1 MSWSSLWTT
10 KTIPRIFHS
19 VDGKHISRRFMVSS
33 SRAAATFFNEHPQSQ
48 RIRRDGQ
55 IIRTLDPSKLTPADH
70 LTLAGVLRPIVSTP
84 AATFEVRYK
93 CDASGKRYTPFPA
106 HARGFLYL
114 RARPGDPEPALQIRF
129 RTTDSASASPASFG
143 SGSDLLYPNHV
154 PWHISLADLG
164 KCPRYLRGFRGL
176 LRQDGLVSDALLQ
189 RSAGVARPGKRT
201 QDVHALGQPLAV
213 DFGTRQPSFRFVG
226 GGWRARTVRVGH
238 AFFSAARQSPYAGSA
253 LCAFEAHASQPASM
267 VMRILKITTPVS
279 VVRPELAHLVPLPEE
294 GQLVMRYTQGSPSA
308 RPGARLKTMHPVPWT
323 LGAGI
328 VAHPAVQSI
337 LLGKPSSNTG
347 LPDGAV
353 WSRLDVSG

>member
-1 MSWSSLWTT
+1 MHKQRQTMSWSSLWTT
-10 KTIPRIFHS
+10 KSIPRISHS
-19 VDGKHISRRFMVSS
+19 VDGKLISRRFM
-33 SRAAATFFNEHPQSQ
+33 SQ

-93 CDASGKRYTPFPA
+93 CAASGKRYTPFPA

-129 RTTDSASASPASFG
+129 RTTDSASASPAAFE

-164 KCPRYLRGFRGL
+164 KCPRYLNGFRAL
-176 LRQDGLVSDALLQ
+176 LQRDGLVSEELLR

-213 DFGTRQPSFRFVG
+213 DFATRQPSFRFVG
-226 GGWRARTVRVGH
+226 GDWRARTVRVGH

-253 LCAFEAHASQPASM
+253 LCAFEAHASPGSAQPDSLS
-267 VMRILKITTPVS
+267 VRVLKITTPVS

-337 LLGKPSSNTG
+337 LLGKPSPYTG
-347 LPDGAV
+347 LPDGAI
-353 WSRLDVSG
+353 